1 MNKITRWY
9 DDLRFSRKIL
19 LSCLVA
25 GLFPLLALSLFSLYQ
40 IHTLLLNREQQALSE
55 TLAQAASRMED
66 RMRSCEDAMTLLSWD
81 KSLGLALNRVYYN
94 NYEMYLVYT
103 NLVDPLF
110 LSLRTTN
117 PMVQQCTIY
126 TTANLNPHGDA
137 LRPLEDVCESPWYAA
152 MSAHSTPTF
161 FADPD
166 ARTLAL
172 ASPVLSAGLNNAQR
186 QNYLY
191 MELDYAQLFTPLE
204 SLYEQDFAVEVRD
217 EAGNLVYSWQSLPEG
232 AALPDAVQG
241 DRQDEFLTAQ
251 QTLAAQGWQLSLY
264 RPMGIIYRNMQPLVT
279 VTWLLA
285 AGSLLLFS
293 LLVWLLS
300 RAVVRPLE
308 ALTRNMQAIEE
319 GDLTV
324 SLAGMPARADEIG
337 ILMARFSSMVERL
350 RYLVNEVYQ
359 NKIEKQAYE
368 LKALQAQINPHFLY
382 NSLSLINSK
391 AIIAGQDDISQMA
404 QLLSTFYRTT
414 LNKGQDVITVEDEW
428 KNVTAYI
435 RIQLMMH
442 RHSFDFE
449 EELDPSLGG
458 CRMPNLLLQPL
469 VENAILHGID
479 GKKTAERGRL
489 TLRGRREKDLLVFTI
504 ADNGCG
510 MTEEQ
515 LRQLLLADT
524 KGYGVQNV
532 NRRVQLSYGSAYGL
546 TYTSA
551 PGEGTTARLAFP
563 LGEFPEDPER
573 EKSEPS
579 SSFKETCRSP
589 SL

>member
-1 MNKITRWY
+1 MNKLTRWY
-9 DDLRFSRKIL
+9 DNLRFSRKIL

-25 GLFPLLALSLFSLYQ
+25 GLFPLLVLSLFSLYQ

-55 TLAQAASRMED
+55 TLSQAASRMED
-66 RMRSCEDAMTLLSWD
+66 RMQSCEDAMTLLSWD
-81 KSLGLALNRVYYN
+81 KSLGMALNRVYYN
-94 NYEMYLVYT
+94 NYEMYLIYT

-126 TTANLNPHGDA
+126 TTANLNPHGDV
-137 LRPLEDVCESPWYAA
+137 LHPIEDARGSAWYTA

-161 FADPD
+161 FADPG

-172 ASPVLSAGLNNAQR
+172 ASPVLSAGLNSAQR

-191 MELDYAQLFTPLE
+191 MKLDYAQLFTPLE
-204 SLYEQDFAVEVRD
+204 SLYEQDFAIQVRD
-217 EAGNLVYSWQSLPEG
+217 AAGDLIYSWQDLPEG
-232 AALPDAVQG
+232 ASLPDTAQG
-241 DRQDEFLTAQ
+241 GGQDGFLTAEQ
-251 QTLAAQGWQLSLY
+251 ALATQGWKLSLY
-264 RPMGIIYRNMQPLVT
+264 RPMGIIYGNMQPLVT
-279 VTWLLA
+279 VTWMLA
-285 AGSLLLFS
+285 AGSLLLFA
-293 LLVWLLS
+293 LLVGLLS

-308 ALTRNMQAIEE
+308 ELTRNMQTIEE
-319 GDLTV
+319 G
-324 SLAGMPARADEIG
+324 SLPAPLAEMPARTDEIG
-337 ILMARFSSMVERL
+337 ILIARFSSMMERL
-350 RYLVNEVYQ
+350 RYLINEVYQ

-404 QLLSTFYRTT
+404 LLLSTFYRTT

-442 RHSFDFE
+442 RNSFDFE
-449 EELDPSLGG
+449 AELDPAITS

-479 GKKTAERGRL
+479 GKKRLSAASSRCTASAK
-489 TLRGRREKDLLVFTI
+489 TACCVSPLL
-504 ADNGCG
+504 
-510 MTEEQ
+510 
-515 LRQLLLADT
+515 
-524 KGYGVQNV
+524 
-532 NRRVQLSYGSAYGL
+532 
-546 TYTSA
+546 
-551 PGEGTTARLAFP
+551 TTAAA
-563 LGEFPEDPER
+563 
-573 EKSEPS
+573 
-579 SSFKETCRSP
+579 
-589 SL
+589 